1 MRRLTKGPMLF
12 RTQPEVP
19 LLLSCGAYVKF
30 FWVLALAGTMMFS
43 ACGGASSGSGSQQS
57 GTLTG
62 NWQFSMSNPDP
73 AYPSDQLYGLQGG
86 FLLQRTGSVTGQAVY
101 SVSGISQSNGQWTV
115 CNGGSA
121 TITGTINGQTVN
133 LTAVA
138 GSQTFTLT
146 GTLGSDGSITN
157 STFTTTG
164 GAATGFTTCGI
175 PTPTGTTTTSWSAK
189 AVPPLTGAITGRFHS
204 TSTVGA
210 SGLADQEF
218 PVTGFLTQGQNTGAS
233 NATITGTLSFIDPL
247 TQLSDYPCVPDGSI
261 SVNGQISGN
270 SVILQLIGT
279 DGSNVGQ
286 IGAPAGTGL
295 ASNVGTWPVTLNS
308 TANGYVL
315 QSQTT
320 PAYVVNTKPCF
331 NGTKANH
338 EDSGN
343 ICLALNSATACQ
355 QPITMS
361 PAVLI
366 FSPQLLGS
374 TPTTQ
379 TITLTNTSGT
389 TLSDLPLAWNPGNPS
404 DFTGQP
410 SFIEADNCA
419 ASLPLSAGGSC
430 TIKVTFDPQQS
441 CPWLP
446 FGDPPT
452 GAPPAQCPFPLTATV
467 TATSPSSPDHDTSFA
482 VPITGT
488 GISFV
493 QPSAVELDF
502 GAEAVGE
509 ASLPQLLSFTNH
521 TATPVQILASVPCVN
536 TVLGQF
542 HMLPHPLD
550 FNSPVAGLQVVS
562 DVIQDF
568 PNSTIDFSC
577 DWDLTS
583 QLSNFQ
589 ISSDTCSGTL
599 LGPQATCSLK
609 IAFVPQVSTDLNG
622 RGSGLDYFLELNTV
636 QCPDPVNDPPSQ
648 SNPCEIDGGR
658 FPVELRANLPSPLRM
673 SPGAGLDFGS
683 VTVSSASVQQTI
695 TIFNDPADPK
705 SATVNFSS
713 RAGVSGN
720 YSETDDCPFSLEP
733 GRSCTLTV
741 TFKPKAVGFNQGT
754 LTITYTTDQTI
765 GPQTQTVYLRG
776 SGQ

>member
-1 MRRLTKGPMLF
+1 
-12 RTQPEVP
+12 
-19 LLLSCGAYVKF
+19 
-30 FWVLALAGTMMFS
+30 MMFS
-43 ACGGASSGSGSQQS
+43 ACGGGSAGSDPQQPA
-57 GTLTG
+57 TLAG

-73 AYPSDQLYGLQGG
+73 TYPSNQVYGLEGG
-86 FLLQRTGSVTGQAVY
+86 FLLQKNGSVTGQAVY
-101 SVSGISQSNGQWTV
+101 SVSGISESNGQWTV
-115 CNGGSA
+115 CNAGSA
-121 TITGTINGQTVN
+121 TITGTVSGQTVN
-133 LTAVA
+133 LTTVA
-138 GSQTFTLT
+138 GSQTFALT
-146 GTLGSDGSITN
+146 GTLGSEGTITN
-157 STFTTTG
+157 SSFTTAG
-164 GAATGFTTCGI
+164 GVATGFTTCGI

-189 AVPPLTGAITGRFHS
+189 SVPPLTGAITGSFHS
-204 TSTVGA
+204 TDSVGG
-210 SGLADQEF
+210 SGLVDQEF
-218 PVTGFLTQGQNTGAS
+218 PVTGFLTQGENTGAS
-233 NATITGTLSFIDPL
+233 NATITGTLSFVDPA
-247 TQLSDYPCVPDGSI
+247 TRLSDYPCVSDGSI
-261 SVNGQISGN
+261 FVNGQISGN

-286 IGAPAGTGL
+286 IGAPVGTGV
-295 ASNVGTWPVTLNS
+295 ASNVGTWPITLNS
-308 TANGYVL
+308 TPNGYVL

-320 PAYVVNTKPCF
+320 PAYVVNTKACF
-331 NGTKANH
+331 SGTTANH

-343 ICLALNSATACQ
+343 ICLALNSAAACQ

-361 PAVLI
+361 PSVLI

-389 TLSDLPLAWNPGNPS
+389 TLSDLPLAWSPGNLG

-410 SFIEADNCA
+410 SFTEADNCA

-452 GAPPAQCPFPLTATV
+452 GAPPAKCPLPLTATV
-467 TATSPSSPDHDTSFA
+467 TATALSSPDHDTAFA

-493 QPSAVELDF
+493 QPSTPELDF
-502 GAEAVGE
+502 GAEAPPPAPSGVGE
-509 ASLPQLLSFTNH
+509 SSLPQLLSFTNH
-521 TATPVQILASVPCVN
+521 SANTVQILPGAPCVN
-536 TVLGQF
+536 TIFGQF

-550 FNSPVAGLQVVS
+550 FNSPVAGVQVVS
-562 DVIQDF
+562 DVRRDF
-568 PNSTIDFSC
+568 PNSTVDFSC
-577 DWDLTS
+577 DWDPTS
-583 QLSNFQ
+583 NQPNFQ
-589 ISSDTCSGTL
+589 ISSDTCSGAYL
-599 LGPQATCSLK
+599 APQATCSLE

-622 RGSGLDYFLELNTV
+622 HGSGLQYFLELNTV
-636 QCPDPVNDPPSQ
+636 QCTDPVNNPPSQ

-683 VTVSSASVQQTI
+683 VTVGNASVQQTI

-713 RAGVSGN
+713 RVGVSGN
-720 YSETDDCPFSLEP
+720 YSETDDCPFSLAP
-733 GRSCTLTV
+733 GSSCTLTV
-741 TFKPKAVGFNQGT
+741 TFKPKVVGFNQGT
-754 LTITYTTDQTI
+754 LTITYTTDQTL
-765 GPQTQTVYLRG
+765 GPQTQPVYLRG
-776 SGQ
+776 GGQ